1 MSVMVRTEDIFHL
14 KNLFRSLKILCSVL
28 VFCLVQVMKIL
39 GLFHVIYWSNGYD
52 IWFRPQTFWVRFQL
66 RAVGFPCC
74 EICGTSPTL
83 HILLRRTGTY
93 CDLSGVA
100 TWYRLTKRAQQ
111 KKTKKRACP
120 KKKRKKNDVYRAR
133 LFPSPLQGFFASF
146 RFALYFYCG
155 III

>member
-28 VFCLVQVMKIL
+28 VFCIVQLIKIL
-39 GLFHVIYWSNGYD
+39 VLFHVIYWSNGYD

-100 TWYRLTKRAQQ
+100 TWYTLTKGHNRKKKKKGGFQ
-111 KKTKKRACP
+111 KKK
-120 KKKRKKNDVYRAR
+120 KKKRR
-133 LFPSPLQGFFASF
+133 LWGTPLSLTTTGGFCFF
-146 RFALYFYCG
+146 
-155 III
+155 